1 MLELREKGNQYLT
14 ILKELAC
21 YITGLTASGFNKA
34 VDDCIVCIGE
44 KQIFFFSFKAE
55 KERNH
60 CCKTSLKYGFIKVTH
75 GGQTC

>member
-44 KQIFFFSFKAE
+44 KQIFFLVLRQRKRGIIVA
-55 KERNH
+55 KP
-60 CCKTSLKYGFIKVTH
+60 V
-75 GGQTC
+75 